1 MFQVSPSLGRLR
13 LPGRQEHEVELLL
26 NRRVVRCVTSYLMRW
41 RGNSSADD
49 EWLQLEEPAEKV
61 AEYEAAGPG
70 GAPSGRPP
78 GRLLGFHPACRSP
91 AGSLPASR
99 GALPVPACGPVRGRD
114 RVGRVVLFRWPTD
127 GWVRGT
133 VARLSLAAVS
143 HASSGMVRGL
153 LRRLRTARRAGGPC
167 SVRRARRG
175 PAEALAGRL
184 SRAFGP

>member
-114 RVGRVVLFRWPTD
+114 RLGP
-127 GWVRGT
+127 RGPRT
-133 VARLSLAAVS
+133 RRPAWSAVCCGCLAPLCRLARLGEPADPALSDARGAVPP
-143 HASSGMVRGL
+143 
-153 LRRLRTARRAGGPC
+153 RL
-167 SVRRARRG
+167 
-175 PAEALAGRL
+175 
-184 SRAFGP
+184 